1 MGSGGQVLTLSGKKR
16 RAINLAL
23 QGGGVHGAFTWGVL
37 DRLLQDDSNLQFS
50 WISATSA
57 GAVNAAALVS
67 GLAEDGPAGARR
79 TLRAVWEAVQES
91 GVPDLTRFYPFLRTF
106 GRQPLGSVIPIWSPY
121 DFNPLGFDP
130 LRRILEAQIDFEQV
144 RKFSPIE
151 LLIAA
156 TDIETGTKR
165 LFRRHELTVEAV
177 LASAC
182 LPTLHHAVE
191 IDGRAYWDG
200 GFSANPDLVTLAA
213 QSPVGDTLLVLLSP
227 VEQPGIPR
235 TSREITN
242 EVNRITFNQPLRR
255 DVELI
260 EAARLVPPRWWRR
273 VRTEIEHI
281 GRHRFHLVEAG
292 NHTAILPI
300 ESKVQPDRTVI
311 SRLFLAGAAEAG
323 KWLERHGDQVGHR
336 ETVDLPAH
344 FRKRSSQV
352 EQTPEA
358 VVPVPDA
365 GAPATDGRPAAAPN
379 R

>member
-1 MGSGGQVLTLSGKKR
+1 MLKLGGKKR

-37 DRLLQDDSNLQFS
+37 DRLLEGDSQLDFA

-79 TLRAVWEAVQES
+79 TLRAVWEAVQEA
-91 GVPDLTRFYPFLRTF
+91 GVPDLMRFYPFLRTL
-106 GRQPLGSVIPIWSPY
+106 GRPPLGSVTSIWSPY

-144 RKFSPIE
+144 RKYASVE

-156 TDIETGTKR
+156 TDVATGDKR
-165 LFRRHELTVEAV
+165 LFRRAELTVEAV

-182 LPTLHHAVE
+182 LPTIHHAVE

-213 QSPVGDTLLVLLSP
+213 ESPAADTLLVLLNP
-227 VEQPGIPR
+227 VEQPGVPR
-235 TSREITN
+235 TAREIAN

-255 DVELI
+255 DVELL
-260 EAARLVPPRWWRR
+260 EAARSIQPRWWRSA
-273 VRTEIEHI
+273 RTTGERMA
-281 GRHRFHLVEAG
+281 RHRFHLVEAG
-292 NHTAILPI
+292 HHTSVLPA

-323 KWLERHGDQVGHR
+323 KWLERHGKQVGR
-336 ETVDLPAH
+336 SETVDLPAY
-344 FRKRSSQV
+344 FRKAASEILPTS
-352 EQTPEA
+352 EA
-358 VVPVPDA
+358 VVPEPDETATADLDQHAEVP
-365 GAPATDGRPAAAPN
+365 GGR
-379 R
+379 